1 METKEK
7 ILEAAVE
14 VFSWGPS
21 SSLEAVAKKA
31 GITRMTVSRHFKSKD
46 VLLLKA
52 REYCIDLFQKVIDE
66 AMASQQSSIDKLKQ
80 ILVKYVPL
88 HSHYLFLI
96 RAAAGK
102 IDDEG
107 NERLRMQVASVNRI
121 TEQAKED
128 GYIRKDFPTVWVSS
142 FLDFIAIGIGNVKQQ
157 GSIAPN
163 ETDWVAV
170 ESFLYGC
177 SPKSED

>member
-1 METKEK
+1 METREK

-14 VFSWGPS
+14 VFGWGPS

-46 VLLLKA
+46 VLLLEA

-66 AMASQQSSIDKLKQ
+66 AVASQQSSIDKLTQ
-80 ILVKYVPL
+80 ILVNYVPL
-88 HSHYLFLI
+88 HSHYIFLI
-96 RAAAGK
+96 RAVAGE
-102 IDDEG
+102 IEDDG
-107 NERLRMQVASVNRI
+107 NQRLRKQVASVCQI
-121 TEQAKED
+121 TEQAKTD
-128 GYIRKDFPTVWVSS
+128 GYIRKDFPTAWVSS

-163 ETDWVAV
+163 ETNRIAV

-177 SPKSED
+177 SPKNKA